1 MTRQENQ
8 SFSNQVLSTA
18 SAFQASRALLTAVEL
33 DIFTQINSQKLPS
46 KELAEKMNCH
56 PRALDRLL
64 NALCSLGF
72 LGKEDGLFFNTDE
85 GRSLLCADS
94 KDYMAGLMHMA
105 HLWDSWG
112 DLTAVVKNG
121 PSPEQDLSQ
130 MDEKWFA
137 AFISAMHWR
146 AKSHAP
152 HLAGLLKGFLN
163 GRILD
168 VGGGSGIYTAAMLKE
183 SKEAS
188 AVIFDLPPVVEMTRK
203 YLADAGLNNRAQVV
217 AGNYLSDLLPAGFDL
232 VFLSAIIHIN
242 GPEENQD
249 LVARCAQALNP
260 GGRLAVVDFIMEPNR
275 TAPRFG
281 ALFALNMLTGTPFG
295 DTYTMDEIRL
305 WMEKAGLEFEGLVE
319 SGGNTGMVMGKK
331 V

>member
-1 MTRQENQ
+1 MTQAEKP
-8 SFSNQVLSTA
+8 SLSNHILHTA

-33 DIFTQINSQKLPS
+33 DLFTHIGSQKLPS
-46 KELAEKMNCH
+46 DKLAEKLNCH

-72 LGKEDGLFFNTDE
+72 LKKENSLFANTDE

-94 KDYMAGLMHMA
+94 KDYIAGLLHMA
-105 HLWDSWG
+105 HLWDSWSN
-112 DLTAVVKNG
+112 LTTVVKKG
-121 PSPEQDLSQ
+121 PSPKQDLSQ
-130 MDEKWFA
+130 KDEAWFA
-137 AFISAMHWR
+137 AFIAAMHWR

-183 SKEAS
+183 SKEAL

-203 YLADAGLNNRAQVV
+203 YLDEAGLKDRAKVV
-217 AGNYLSDLLPAGFDL
+217 AGNYYCDPLPVGFDL

-242 GPEENQD
+242 GPEENEA
-249 LVARCAQALNP
+249 LVARCADALNP
-260 GGRLAVVDFIMEPNR
+260 GGRLAVVDFIMDQDR

-305 WMEKAGLEFEGLVE
+305 WMEHAGLEFEGLVA
-319 SGGNTGMVMGKK
+319 SGGNTGMVLGKK
-331 V
+331 A